1 MPRPMRSRNLISFC
15 RRMATSLE
23 AGIDVRKCWLREAE
37 RARGTDRRVMGSIA
51 AQLSAGRNMADAMSA
66 SENYFPQLVRD
77 LVHIGEVSGNT
88 DKIFAGLADHYGRLQ
103 ELKRTYLRGITWP
116 MIQLGLALLVVGLF
130 ILITGLIQAK
140 QEDAPDMLGLGLVG
154 VSGFIKYVAF
164 LVIVGFGLAFLIGG
178 WRRGKLGAPLL
189 MKVLMRVPYL
199 GECLQYFALARMSW
213 TLALVSQTS
222 MDVREA
228 IGLSVAGTNNA
239 YYTPHEQR
247 IRDVISQGR
256 PIHEALRE
264 TGVFPPDFVN
274 AIEAGETAGKLNA
287 TLEYLSR
294 EYQARGAMMSDTL
307 TKLASFATWA
317 VVAMI
322 VIFFIFRVFS
332 VYLDAI
338 NSAGA
343 F

>member
-1 MPRPMRSRNLISFC
+1 MRSRDLISFC
-15 RRMATSLE
+15 RRMGTSLE
-23 AGIDVRKCWLREAE
+23 AGIDLRKCWLREAE
-37 RARGTDRRVMGSIA
+37 RARGSDRQVMSSIA
-51 AQLSAGRNMADAMSA
+51 QQLGAGRNMSDAMSA
-66 SENYFPQLVRD
+66 TEDYFPKLVRD
-77 LVHIGEVSGNT
+77 LVQIGELSGNS

-103 ELKRTYLRGITWP
+103 ELKRSYLRGITWP
-116 MIQLGLALLVVGLF
+116 MIQLSMALVVVGLF
-130 ILITGLIQAK
+130 ILVTGLIQAN
-140 QEDAPDMLGLGLVG
+140 QADAPDMLGLGLVG

-164 LVIVGFGLAFLIGG
+164 LVLVGFLIAFLIGG
-178 WRRGKLGAPLL
+178 WRRGKLGAGLL
-189 MKVLMRVPYL
+189 MKFLMRVPYL
-199 GECLQYFALARMSW
+199 GECLQHFALARMSW

-222 MDVREA
+222 MDVRQA
-228 IGLSVAGTNNA
+228 IGLSMAGTNNA

-264 TGVFPPDFVN
+264 VDVFPTEFVN
-274 AIEAGETAGKLNA
+274 AIEAGETAGKLNE

-294 EYQARGAMMSDTL
+294 EYQARAVMMSDTL
-307 TKLASFATWA
+307 TKLAAFATWA
-317 VVAMI
+317 VVAI
-322 VIFFIFRVFS
+322 IIIFFILRVFS